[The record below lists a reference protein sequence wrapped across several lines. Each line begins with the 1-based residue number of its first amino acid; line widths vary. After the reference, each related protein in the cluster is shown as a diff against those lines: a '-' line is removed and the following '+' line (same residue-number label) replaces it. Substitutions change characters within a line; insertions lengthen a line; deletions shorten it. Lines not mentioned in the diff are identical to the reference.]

1 LSNPYLNVPLQWN
14 WQRATAVFIICR
26 PFRKLSN
33 QLGAWDVKVGYL
45 GVYALIR
52 RADKRRASLCHHNAK
67 GYCLVFSDGGIGQT
81 GGGRHGQRQRHCASG
96 RGCSPLG
103 ANAPNVLALEETHI
117 VFYNGLGLEPW
128 IRHVEAMS
136 DDQLTLVEVAKK
148 ADFAPMMISTG
159 QYKGEPDPHMWMDP
173 DGAAA
178 YIDVIAKTLAEHL
191 PEQADAFYARAEET
205 RKALTNLSQ
214 AVKERLEGIP
224 QTNRTLITSEAGFGY
239 FARAFAFE
247 THGVWGSNY
256 ETQGSA
262 QAMAKMSELL
272 AEKRPSALFFESTTP
287 SIHMDALSRETSL
300 PLAGPLYVDS
310 LSGAGG
316 PAAHYSAML
325 RHNAEVMHTALGG
338 ATAE

>member
-1 LSNPYLNVPLQWN
+1 MEELVKRVAGDTVSVNVIVP
-14 WQRATAVFIICR
+14 R
-26 PFRKLSN
+26 
-33 QLGAWDVKVGYL
+33 GEDVHRWEL
-45 GVYALIR
+45 
-52 RADKRRASLCHHNAK
+52 
-67 GYCLVFSDGGIGQT
+67 T
-81 GGGRHGQRQRHCASG
+81 
-96 RGCSPLG
+96 P
-103 ANAPNVLALEETHI
+103 PNVLALEETHI